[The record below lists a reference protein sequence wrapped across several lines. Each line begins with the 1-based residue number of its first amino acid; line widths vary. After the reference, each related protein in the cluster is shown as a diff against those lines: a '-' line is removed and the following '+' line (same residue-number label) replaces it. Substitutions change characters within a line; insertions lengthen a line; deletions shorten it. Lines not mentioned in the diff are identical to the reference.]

1 MRSPAKRASTAAR
14 KAFEQALS
22 KDAKFFPAILGLA
35 ALELGD
41 GKPELARTRLE
52 AALQSDPDNID
63 VHMALA
69 ELTARTGGGK
79 EAVAA
84 LFFWQNLT
92 ESVFFRKHAEE
103 WRFLA
108 ATKRKQLAF
117 KAIVEEVKNNGKS
130 SFTAAKY
137 LIEEPWKTGNA
148 MERKRNKKM
157 VSDSADIA
165 FNESTIQSDIKRLR
179 EDGVLN

>member
-1 MRSPAKRASTAAR
+1 LSILTYKDLYNSRNNMLLREVFCEYNPD
-14 KAFEQALS
+14 ALLTVD
-22 KDAKFFPAILGLA
+22 KNGK
-35 ALELGD
+35 D
-41 GKPELARTRLE
+41 GKICLFKLYMTHAVD
-52 AALQSDPDNID
+52 DPSE
-63 VHMALA
+63 VTFA
-69 ELTARTGGGK
+69 EEVFGD
-79 EAVAA
+79 

-92 ESVFFRKHAEE
+92 ESVFFKKHAEE

-108 ATKRKQLAF
+108 ATKRKQAAF
-117 KAIVEEVKNNGKS
+117 KAIIEEVKNNGKS